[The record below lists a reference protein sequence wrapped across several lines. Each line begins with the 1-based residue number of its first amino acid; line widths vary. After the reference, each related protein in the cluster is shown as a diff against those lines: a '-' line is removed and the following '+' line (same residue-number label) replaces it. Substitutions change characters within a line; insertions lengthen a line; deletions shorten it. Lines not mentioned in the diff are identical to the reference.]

1 MQKNLRRNLWK
12 EHTNLRKEKDKKF
25 MAFVKGWRHKA
36 EEKLFKEE
44 EIEAENTFLL
54 KADLWTIDLKKNSQF
69 SYIYKRGER
78 VNTQYFT
85 LFVVKSRFD
94 DYKIGF
100 SVNKKIGKAH
110 TRNKLKRRLREITKR
125 LPIKKFKNYVL
136 MAKEG
141 SEQLDFNTLQNEVK
155 RLFEKYEKRV

>member
-1 MQKNLRRNLWK
+1 MDHR
-12 EHTNLRKEKDKKF
+12 
-25 MAFVKGWRHKA
+25 
-36 EEKLFKEE
+36 
-44 EIEAENTFLL
+44 
-54 KADLWTIDLKKNSQF
+54 LKKNSQF

-125 LPIKKFKNYVL
+125 LPIKKIKNYVL